1 MPISAIEFEK
11 QLVQYAAPTLAK
23 LKTGN
28 LFNIDSSFE
37 QLDECISYYN
47 DLLNKKGIFI
57 YLITFENRSMIYIYQ
72 REKLLNLLNNNKM
85 IDLFKHYHY
94 SCTTPE
100 SLIFDLQKRLAKK
113 EFPHEIGVFLGY
125 PLTDVLSFIEGKK
138 HLYIGYWKVYSRV
151 NNCKQTFTKYNKCTN
166 EMVKRFIGGKRL
178 EQLCQ
183 NI

>member
-11 QLVQYAAPTLAK
+11 QLVQYASPTLAK

-37 QLDECISYYN
+37 QLDECIEYYN
-47 DLLNKKGIFI
+47 GLLNEKGIFL
-57 YLITFENRSMIYIYQ
+57 YLITYENRSMIYIYQ
-72 REKLLNLLNNNKM
+72 KEKLLNLLNNHKM
-85 IDLFKHYHY
+85 KSFFKRYNY
-94 SCTTPE
+94 SCTSLE
-100 SLIFDLQKRLAKK
+100 SLIIDLQKRMTLDH
-113 EFPHEIGVFLGY
+113 FPHEIGIFLGY

-138 HLYIGYWKVYSRV
+138 HLYIGYWKVYSHV
-151 NNCKQTFTKYNKCTN
+151 NNCKHTFEKYNKCTN
-166 EMVKRFIGGKRL
+166 EMKKRFVSGERL